1 MILAQLGAHVIKG
14 EMPGSGDDSRTF
26 GPFVKGKSLYF
37 SSLNYDKQSIALDL
51 KEPVDREILEGLLGI
66 SDVVI
71 ENFRPGTMEKAK
83 RTDRPRRPSQD
94 TDDRPPH
101 ITLSPTVSTDPGN
114 CHLEFDEAPSAPA
127 AGAAGI

>member
-94 TDDRPPH
+94 TDDRPP
-101 ITLSPTVSTDPGN
+101 ILP
-114 CHLEFDEAPSAPA
+114 
-127 AGAAGI
+127 